1 MQYILEFSFSS
12 TESVKTNNNKTKRL
26 SNKNQ
31 LGRGQRVDI
40 ELEEPIRTEERG
52 TEITVLRSDKVACQL
67 AKITAAFNVA

>member
-12 TESVKTNNNKTKRL
+12 TESVKNKNKTKRL

-31 LGRGQRVDI
+31 LGRGHRVDI

-52 TEITVLRSDKVACQL
+52 TEITILRSDKVACQL

>member
-1 MQYILEFSFSS
+1 MQYILEFSFFQHRI
-12 TESVKTNNNKTKRL
+12 TGGKKRTKGI
-26 SNKNQ
+26 SNRNQ

-52 TEITVLRSDKVACQL
+52 TETTSLRSDEVACQL